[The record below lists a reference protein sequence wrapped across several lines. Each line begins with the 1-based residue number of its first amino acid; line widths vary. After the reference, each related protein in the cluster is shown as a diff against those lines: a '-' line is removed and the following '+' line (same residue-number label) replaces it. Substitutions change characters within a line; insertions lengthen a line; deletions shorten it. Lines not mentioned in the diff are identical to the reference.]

1 MLQLHA
7 VSYQHP
13 TAEKPAVKDVSLR
26 VEAGELVLITGPT
39 GCGKSTLLRLAAGLL
54 QRHGRGAFRGA
65 VELEGVDP
73 ALATASE
80 RVRCV
85 ALVGQDPD
93 DQRVSATVGDEIA
106 FAAESAGLEAGA
118 IDAAVIAAMGALG
131 LPGGPE
137 RAVAALSSGQRQR
150 LSVAAALAA
159 GAKLLLLDEPLAHLD
174 PQGAAELVERLRAL
188 ADAGTAVVVVEHR
201 LEPLWLVADRC
212 VVMEE
217 GALVADAAPAAI
229 EVALLRRL
237 GLSVPGWIAVAEAW
251 EGAERRRMEPSAAPI
266 RPVATS
272 PQTEP
277 GGGQADG
284 GRGSGEPMIEA
295 TNLSF
300 AYPNGDGLHDV
311 SFVAGGGE
319 RLALVG
325 PNGAGKS
332 TLLLALAGELGR
344 GVSRRGRLVAVPPNP
359 DLGLFCPT
367 VREELAYAAAELGL
381 GRESRRVFDLAQ
393 AFSLTDLLDRPPQA
407 LSRGQRLRVAVAAAV
422 AAEPAVLLLDEPTA
436 GQDLEQV
443 ERLMVAVSATLRSG
457 LLVFATHDL
466 ALAHRHATR
475 VLVLE
480 AGRVTGDGAPGTTL
494 LEAAER
500 GALALPPLFARCR
513 DLGLPLGPPAAVA
526 ASLRE
531 AGLEVAAMVPER
543 CGSPRLPPVSGPPLA
558 SGAQILPA
566 VGLDPR
572 TRLVLVGLVGV
583 LAVGLE
589 APWSLAMLML
599 ASMLVFLRFG
609 PSRRTVLGALGMLAA
624 IVWSTV
630 LSQGMFYGDEPRVAL
645 ASLGPITLWREGVS
659 HGFAQ
664 SLRFC
669 AMTLA
674 GFALAASTPP
684 ERLFAAL
691 RALRVPFGLSFLV
704 VTALRFV
711 PDVAGEWQAVR
722 TARARR
728 GRPAW
733 KRPPWAWLVLEAS
746 LLAPVLART
755 VRRARAL
762 AESLDSR
769 GFDASA
775 PRAVRRP
782 LRMRAVDVAILCVA
796 TLLTFCVATVRVLF
810 VLYTSDTWYHPGLR
824 EFYALA
830 RGL

>member
-1 MLQLHA
+1 MLQLTG
-7 VSYQHP
+7 VGYQHP
-13 TAEKPAVKDVSLR
+13 TADKPAVKDVNLR
-26 VEAGELVLITGPT
+26 VEAGQLVLLTGPT

-54 QRHGRGAFRGA
+54 QRHGRGVVAG
-65 VELEGVDP
+65 VVLVDGVDP
-73 ALATASE
+73 GGATPRE
-80 RVRCV
+80 RVRRV

-93 DQRVSATVGDEIA
+93 DQRVAATVGDEIA
-106 FAAESAGLEAGA
+106 FAAESAG
-118 IDAAVIAAMGALG
+118 IDALAMDEAVATSIAALG
-131 LPGGPE
+131 LPGGPGRE
-137 RAVAALSSGQRQR
+137 VAALSSGQRQR
-150 LSVAAALAA
+150 LSVAAALSA
-159 GAKLLLLDEPLAHLD
+159 GAQLLLLDEPLAHLD
-174 PQGAAELVERLRAL
+174 PPGAAELVERLRAL
-188 ADAGTAVVVVEHR
+188 ADAGTAVLVVEHR
-201 LEPLWLVADRC
+201 LESLWLVADRC

-217 GALVADAAPAAI
+217 GALVADSAPAAI

-251 EGAERRRMEPSAAPI
+251 GGAHGPAAARDVPPAAKTGS
-266 RPVATS
+266 PVAST
-272 PQTEP
+272 PL
-277 GGGQADG
+277 
-284 GRGSGEPMIEA
+284 IEA

-300 AYPNGDGLHDV
+300 EYPNGDGLHDV
-311 SFVAGGGE
+311 SFAARGGE

-332 TLLLALAGELGR
+332 TLLLALAGELGC
-344 GVSRRGRLVAVPPNP
+344 GATVRGRLVAVPPNP

-367 VREELAYAAAELGL
+367 VREELAYAAVELGL
-381 GRESRRVFDLAQ
+381 GRERGRVHDLAQ
-393 AFSLTDLLDRPPQA
+393 AFSLTDLLERPPQA

-443 ERLMVAVSATLRSG
+443 ERLMLAVTATLRSG
-457 LLVFATHDL
+457 VLVFATHDL
-466 ALAHRHATR
+466 ALGHRHATR
-475 VLVLE
+475 ILVME
-480 AGRVTGDGAPGTTL
+480 AGRISGDGLPGPTL
-494 LEAAER
+494 LAAAER

-513 DLGLPLGPPAAVA
+513 DLGLPLGSPEEVASALNREGLAAAV
-526 ASLRE
+526 
-531 AGLEVAAMVPER
+531 VAPER
-543 CGSPRLPPVSGPPLA
+543 HGSPRLPPVSGPPLA
-558 SGAQILPA
+558 SGAQILPRA
-566 VGLDPR
+566 GLDPR
-572 TRLVLVGLVGV
+572 TRLMLVGLVGV

-589 APWSLAMLML
+589 APRSLAALML
-599 ASMLVFLRFG
+599 VCAGVFLRFG
-609 PSRRTVLGALGMLAA
+609 PSRRTVLGAFGMLAA

-645 ASLGPITLWREGVS
+645 VTLGPLTLWREGVA
-659 HGFAQ
+659 HGLAQ
-664 SLRFC
+664 SLRFG

-684 ERLFAAL
+684 ERLFAGL
-691 RALRVPFGLSFLV
+691 RALHVPFGLSFLV

-711 PDVAGEWQAVR
+711 PDVAGEWAAVR
-722 TARARR
+722 RARARR

-733 KRPPWAWLVLEAS
+733 KRAPWAWLALETS
-746 LLAPVLART
+746 LLTPVLART
-755 VRRARAL
+755 LRRARAL

-782 LRMRAVDVAILCVA
+782 LRLRAMDVAVLCVA
-796 TLLTFCVATVRVLF
+796 TVVSFSVAAARVLF